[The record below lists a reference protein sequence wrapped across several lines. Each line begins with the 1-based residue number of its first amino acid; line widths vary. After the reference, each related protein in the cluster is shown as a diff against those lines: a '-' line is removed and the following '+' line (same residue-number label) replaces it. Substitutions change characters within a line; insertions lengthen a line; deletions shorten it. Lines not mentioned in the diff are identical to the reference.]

1 MAGLIQDWV
10 NKGGLRISANRGP
23 KSAPSKKIVIDGSNG
38 ETFTTTNYIANLLK
52 KKVGEELDDRIVF
65 LGRSIM
71 DILRSPPP
79 NGTPVDLGFARAN
92 WQITRVRSA
101 RGVGRLGKIIYREQY
116 QKLKEQ
122 ERLTSRKKARLDFI
136 SELQYK
142 DFARSYKSFKKNRRT
157 LITRLPLPSDSDVGL
172 TDFEKFSSQ
181 NGDYGFVI
189 TNNLPY
195 INRLNNGHSKQ
206 SPANFVEKAIAL
218 AIQEAKYL
226 G

>member
-38 ETFTTTNYIANLLK
+38 ETFATTNYIANLLK

-92 WQITRVRSA
+92 WQITRVKSA
-101 RGVGRLGKIIYREQY
+101 RGVGRLGRIIYGTQY
-116 QKLKEQ
+116 KQLREQ
-122 ERLTSRKKARLDFI
+122 ERKTSRKEARRAFI

-206 SPANFVEKAIAL
+206 SPAHFVEKAIML
-218 AIQEAKYL
+218 AIQETKYL

>member
-23 KSAPSKKIVIDGSNG
+23 KSKPSKQIVLDGSDG
-38 ETFTTTNYIANLLK
+38 ELFATTNYISNLLK
-52 KKVGEELDDRIVF
+52 KKIGEELDYRIVF

-92 WQITRVRSA
+92 WQISRVKSA
-101 RGVGRLGKIIYREQY
+101 RGVGHLGKIIYREQY

>member
-101 RGVGRLGKIIYREQY
+101 RGVGRLGKIIYRSQY
-116 QKLKEQ
+116 ESLKRNGGRKYF
-122 ERLTSRKKARLDFI
+122 RLELEWKKKI
-136 SELQYK
+136 SV
-142 DFARSYKSFKKNRRT
+142 
-157 LITRLPLPSDSDVGL
+157 LPLPSDYDAGI

-206 SPANFVEKAIAL
+206 SPVHFVEKAIML
-218 AIQEAKYL
+218 AIQETKYL